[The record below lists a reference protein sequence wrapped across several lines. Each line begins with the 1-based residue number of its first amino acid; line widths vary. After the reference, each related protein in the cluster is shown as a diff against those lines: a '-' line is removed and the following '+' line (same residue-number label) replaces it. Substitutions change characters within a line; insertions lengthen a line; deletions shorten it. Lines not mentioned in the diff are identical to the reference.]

1 MAEKE
6 FTLAAIKAAASN
18 PTPVGIMLDMA
29 LSETHE
35 ERLALVERAID
46 YIAQELVK
54 NRHVQQDKSED
65 ALTIDIVSHLRT
77 MGFQASHDTQYGG
90 HCDVVVEARDE
101 FLWIAE
107 AKKHTSYDW
116 LLGGFEQLDR
126 RYSTGLSG
134 QDSGEMIIYCFGA
147 RLDKVMAEYQIR
159 LTERRPDVAFEVAGD
174 NAIVL
179 RSTHAHENT
188 GRPFRVRHKG
198 IPLYFKPTV

>member
-18 PTPVGIMLDMA
+18 PTPVAIMIEMA
-29 LSETHE
+29 FAETHD
-35 ERLALVERAID
+35 ERLALVERAVD
-46 YIAQELVK
+46 YITQEMVK
-54 NRHVQQDKSED
+54 NRHVHQDKSED
-65 ALTIDIVSHLRT
+65 ALTIDIVSHLKT

-107 AKKHTSYDW
+107 AKKHDSYDW
-116 LLGGFEQLDR
+116 LLDGFEQLDR
-126 RYSTGLSG
+126 RYSTGLPG
-134 QDSGEMIIYCFGA
+134 QDCGEMIIYCFGA
-147 RLDKVMAEYQIR
+147 RLDKVMAEYRKR
-159 LTERRPDVAFEVAGD
+159 LGGKRADVAFEPPED

-179 RSTHAHENT
+179 RSVHDHGNT

-198 IPLYFKPTV
+198 VPLHFKPTV